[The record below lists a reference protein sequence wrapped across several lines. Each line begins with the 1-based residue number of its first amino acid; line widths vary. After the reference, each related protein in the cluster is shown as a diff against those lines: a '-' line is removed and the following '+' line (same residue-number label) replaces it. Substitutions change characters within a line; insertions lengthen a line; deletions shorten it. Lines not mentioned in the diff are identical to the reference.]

1 MAGVDRRERQGFI
14 SLAIFIV
21 IAYGVLEVATINQAR
36 SARATIDLE
45 ERAAIN
51 LLRYHKTALEIGV
64 VDGGFAAIGA
74 WSGVPGEL
82 FGHSVVDLPLM
93 LNNRYDTMNLG
104 TNCPNDFQ
112 SIVDAAREQYPP
124 LIDGPGDDDWKGEV
138 AARLRSMP
146 RLRLRFEP
154 SDNAP
159 AADPDEPAPEVEGDP
174 EPVLTLEEID
184 IGQYNSYAPP
194 VGYNI
199 GCCEM
204 ELPDVN
210 VDYAVNMSKLAT
222 YAREA
227 GKACG
232 PARSLCAA
240 VELGMCILSDHLTLG
255 PYGIPRGHAFEEF
268 CEIDGGGGGEGGE
281 EGAEPP
287 DPRDILRRAFGIH
300 ISNTCSRYTDPEND
314 EFIEGFFA
322 VDEDTGLTYP
332 QSWYGLY
339 SGVQEP
345 EEAEATPCGACSHGE
360 TDYDDLYPVDTCY
373 PCAYSLAIDGNDP
386 DTFGAAEGV
395 VMRSRCRFQTIVENG
410 LSSLLPTTMYDGEI
424 ELLGEDG
431 SMVTK
436 LPVHLGVGDEYLS
449 SGDTVCDYHL
459 ADFDVW
465 AFYNIA
471 CRMEANDFYPTD
483 YHQVNLADGSTIS
496 LAEILA
502 EDLPDQRGIHNFT
515 TIMHKWATDD
525 AYTDAGYHTLTRC
538 PVDDECFLRV
548 LRVYPL
554 IRHAMRT
561 CNGKRCCP

>member
-14 SLAIFIV
+14 SLAIFMV
-21 IAYGVLEVATINQAR
+21 IAYGVLEVATINQAS
-36 SARATIDLE
+36 SARASIDLE

-51 LLRYHKTALEIGV
+51 LLRFHKSALEIGL

-82 FGHSVVDLPLM
+82 FGHSVVDLPAM
-93 LNNRYDTMNLG
+93 LNDRYNAMNLG
-104 TNCPNDFQ
+104 TNCPGD
-112 SIVDAAREQYPP
+112 IAPVVRAARAQYSP

-138 AARLRSMP
+138 AARLRNIP

-154 SDNAP
+154 SDDAAAP
-159 AADPDEPAPEVEGDP
+159 VDPNDPPPPPDADP
-174 EPVLTLEEID
+174 EPVLMLEEID
-184 IGQYNSYAPP
+184 IGDYGTYASP

-210 VDYAVNMSKLAT
+210 LAYAVDMQNLAT

-240 VELGMCILSDHLTLG
+240 VELGMCVLSDHTTLG
-255 PYGIPRGHAFEEF
+255 PYGIPRGHSFEEF
-268 CEIDGGGGGEGGE
+268 CELGGGEGE
-281 EGAEPP
+281 DPP
-287 DPRDILRRAFGIH
+287 DPEDILRRAFGIH
-300 ISNTCSRYTDPEND
+300 ISDTCSRYTDPSHD
-314 EFIEGFFA
+314 EFIDGFFA
-322 VDEDTGLTYP
+322 VDEDTGRTYP

-345 EEAEATPCGACSHGE
+345 EEAEATPCGACSHGI
-360 TDYDDLYPVDTCY
+360 TNYDDIYPVDACY
-373 PCAYSLAIDGNDP
+373 PCAYSPDIDGDNP
-386 DTFGAAEGV
+386 NTYVEAEGV

-410 LSSLLPTTMYDGEI
+410 LSSLLPTSMFDGEM
-424 ELLGEDG
+424 ELLGKDG

-436 LPVHLGVGDEYLS
+436 VPVHLGVGDGYMS
-449 SGDTVCDYHL
+449 SSETVCDYHL
-459 ADFDVW
+459 TDFDVW

-471 CRMEANDFYPTD
+471 CRMADVGFTPTGD
-483 YHQVNLADGSTIS
+483 HDIILSDGGTKS

-502 EDLPDQRGIHNFT
+502 DDLPDQRGIHNFT
-515 TIMHKWATDD
+515 TIMHKWATDA
-525 AYTDAGYHTLTRC
+525 AYVEAGYNNIVRC
-538 PVDDECFLRV
+538 PSDDECFLRV

-554 IRHAMRT
+554 IRRAMTT
-561 CNGKRCCP
+561 CDGKRCCP

>member
-1 MAGVDRRERQGFI
+1 MARVDRREQQGFI

-51 LLRYHKTALEIGV
+51 LLRYHKTALEIGL
-64 VDGGFAAIGA
+64 VDGGYAAVGA

-82 FGHSVVDLPLM
+82 FGHSIVDLQLM
-93 LNNRYDTMNLG
+93 LNNRFDLMNTG
-104 TNCPNDFQ
+104 TNCPSQN
-112 SIVDAAREQYPP
+112 SPVIGAVRAQYPP
-124 LIDGPGDDDWKGEV
+124 LIDGPGDDDWKGKM
-138 AARLRSMP
+138 AARLRTMS

-154 SDNAP
+154 SDDAAAP
-159 AADPDEPAPEVEGDP
+159 TEPGDPPPPETDP

-184 IGQYNSYAPP
+184 IEQFGTFIIQT
-194 VGYNI
+194 GYNL
-199 GCCEM
+199 GCCDM

-210 VDYAVNMSKLAT
+210 LDYAVDMQNLAT

-240 VELGMCILSDHLTLG
+240 VELGMCVLSDHTTLG
-255 PYGIPRGHAFEEF
+255 PYGIPRGHSFEEF
-268 CEIDGGGGGEGGE
+268 CELDGGEAE

-287 DPRDILRRAFGIH
+287 DPRDILRRTFGVH
-300 ISNTCSRYTDPEND
+300 ISNTCSRYTDPDHD
-314 EFIEGFFA
+314 EYIDGFFA
-322 VDEDTGLTYP
+322 VDEDTGRTYP

-345 EEAEATPCGACSHGE
+345 EEAEGTPCGACSPGRN
-360 TDYDDLYPVDTCY
+360 DYDEIYPVDTCY
-373 PCAYSLAIDGNDP
+373 PCVYSPDIDGNDP
-386 DTFGAAEGV
+386 DTFAAAEGV
-395 VMRSRCRFQTIVENG
+395 VMRSRCTSQTIVESG
-410 LSSLLPTTMYDGEI
+410 LSSLLPTAMYDGEM
-424 ELLGEDG
+424 ELLDEDG
-431 SMVTK
+431 NMVTK
-436 LPVHLGVGDEYLS
+436 LPVHLGVGDEYQS
-449 SGDTVCDYHL
+449 SGETACDYHL

-471 CRMEANDFYPTD
+471 CRMEATDFYPTD
-483 YHQVNLADGSTIS
+483 YHDVNLADGSIIT
-496 LAEILA
+496 LAQVLA

-515 TIMHKWATDD
+515 SIMHKWATDD
-525 AYTDAGYHTLTRC
+525 AYIDSGYQVLTRC
-538 PVDDECFLRV
+538 PDDDECLLRV
-548 LRVYPL
+548 LRAYPL
-554 IRHAMRT
+554 IRRAMRT